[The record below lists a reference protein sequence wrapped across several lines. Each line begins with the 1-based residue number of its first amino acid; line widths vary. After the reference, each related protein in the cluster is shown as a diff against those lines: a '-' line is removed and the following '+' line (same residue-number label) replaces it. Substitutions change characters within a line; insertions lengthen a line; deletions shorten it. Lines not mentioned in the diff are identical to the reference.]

1 MCSRIIC
8 THHPRSLA
16 HKSIMTSADGICLMP
31 SMTDPSNLE
40 PKDTGHRPCQ
50 RRMIDSS
57 PHELGLNQQIRSQNL
72 PFLWLSFSFP
82 YLVFPYFSFICL
94 EFACHSIFF
103 PFHLSVTSFG
113 FLFPPCLSILSFAF
127 PFFFFLCLSFC
138 ITFLSKDYLSS
149 NFHPFPF
156 NPFPFLSFLFFLS
169 FPFLSFCILFLSKY
183 LVYFN
188 FCPLIIDCKVVMG
201 GKNRFVK
208 TQHTS
213 TMLEKGQQKV
223 KMPYNVCNL

>member
-1 MCSRIIC
+1 MPKEDERFLPSWTRTEPVNQISKPSLPLAFLFLSVLSLSLLFLQLPRI
-8 THHPRSLA
+8 
-16 HKSIMTSADGICLMP
+16 
-31 SMTDPSNLE
+31 
-40 PKDTGHRPCQ
+40 
-50 RRMIDSS
+50 
-57 PHELGLNQQIRSQNL
+57 
-72 PFLWLSFSFP
+72 
-82 YLVFPYFSFICL
+82 
-94 EFACHSIFF
+94 CHSIFF
-103 PFHLSVTSFG
+103 PFHLSITSFG

-156 NPFPFLSFLFFLS
+156 NRFPFLSFLFFLS

-183 LVYFN
+183 LVNFN
-188 FCPLIIDCKVVMG
+188 FCPLIIDCKVAMG
-201 GKNRFVK
+201 GKNRFLK

-223 KMPYNVCNL
+223 KMQYNACNL